1 MTLYPKIRNV
11 KRGNIA
17 IKIMAIVS
25 IVIALTCTI
34 VNLCTSTRYLW
45 CLIVMVGIIY
55 SWITVIYSVHRNIN
69 IASNVVLQTI
79 AISALTLCIDYIL
92 GYQGWA
98 INLAIPIIIIVANV
112 TILVLTI
119 VSVRRYYKYA
129 IYQLILSVLSF
140 IPLIIL
146 LAFDGI
152 ITRSI
157 FTIIA
162 SSIAAFTLVM
172 SLILCGRNI
181 VEELDR
187 RLHMWKKCDIVLPK
201 PKGGIYYGGLKT

>member
-1 MTLYPKIRNV
+1 MVYMTLYPKIRNV

-34 VNLCTSTRYLW
+34 VNLCTSNRYLW

-79 AISALTLCIDYIL
+79 AISVLTLCIDYIL

-152 ITRSI
+152 ITRPI

-187 RLHMWKKCDIVLPK
+187 RLHM
-201 PKGGIYYGGLKT
+201 

>member
-34 VNLCTSTRYLW
+34 VNLCTSNRYLW
-45 CLIVMVGIIY
+45 CLIVIVGIIY

-152 ITRSI
+152 ITRPI

-181 VEELDR
+181 IEELDR
-187 RLHMWKKCDIVLPK
+187 RLHM
-201 PKGGIYYGGLKT
+201 

>member
-1 MTLYPKIRNV
+1 MVYMTLYPKIRNV

-187 RLHMWKKCDIVLPK
+187 RLHM
-201 PKGGIYYGGLKT
+201 

>member
-1 MTLYPKIRNV
+1 MVYMTLYPKIRNV

-79 AISALTLCIDYIL
+79 AISVLTLCIDYIL

-152 ITRSI
+152 ITRPI

-187 RLHMWKKCDIVLPK
+187 RLHM
-201 PKGGIYYGGLKT
+201 

>member
-1 MTLYPKIRNV
+1 MVYMTLYPKIRNV

-152 ITRSI
+152 ITRPI

-187 RLHMWKKCDIVLPK
+187 RLHM
-201 PKGGIYYGGLKT
+201 

>member
-1 MTLYPKIRNV
+1 MVYMTLYPKIRNV

-34 VNLCTSTRYLW
+34 VNLCTSNRYLW

-152 ITRSI
+152 ITRPI

-181 VEELDR
+181 IEELDR
-187 RLHMWKKCDIVLPK
+187 RLHM
-201 PKGGIYYGGLKT
+201 

>member
-1 MTLYPKIRNV
+1 MVYMTLYPKIRNV

-129 IYQLILSVLSF
+129 IYELILSVLSF

-152 ITRSI
+152 ITRPI

-187 RLHMWKKCDIVLPK
+187 RLHM
-201 PKGGIYYGGLKT
+201 

>member
-17 IKIMAIVS
+17 IKIMAIIS
-25 IVIALTCTI
+25 LIIALACTI
-34 VNLCTSTRYLW
+34 VNFCTSTRYLW
-45 CLIVMVGIIY
+45 CIIVMVGIVY
-55 SWITVIYSVHRNIN
+55 SWVTVMYSVKRNIN

-79 AISALTLCIDYIL
+79 AISVLTLCIDFIL

-98 INLAIPIIIIVANV
+98 INLSIPIIIIVANV

-129 IYQLILSVLSF
+129 IYQLIISALSF
-140 IPLIIL
+140 IPLIIS
-146 LAFDGI
+146 LATDGI
-152 ITRSI
+152 ITRPI

-162 SSIAAFTLVM
+162 SSIAAFTWVM

-187 RLHMWKKCDIVLPK
+187 RLHM
-201 PKGGIYYGGLKT
+201 

>member
-1 MTLYPKIRNV
+1 MVYMTLYPKIRNV

-152 ITRSI
+152 ITRPI

-181 VEELDR
+181 IEELDR
-187 RLHMWKKCDIVLPK
+187 RLHM
-201 PKGGIYYGGLKT
+201 

>member
-152 ITRSI
+152 ITRPI

-181 VEELDR
+181 IEELDR
-187 RLHMWKKCDIVLPK
+187 RLHM
-201 PKGGIYYGGLKT
+201 